1 MLNSKF
7 NTEKQAIIQSALD
20 KIRPVILRDG
30 GDVELVNIEDDIV
43 YVRLVGACVGCP
55 ASMYTLKLGIEK
67 AIKEVMPEIREVID
81 VDADL

>member
-1 MLNSKF
+1 ML

-30 GDVELVNIEDDIV
+30 GDVELVNIQDDIV
-43 YVRLVGACVGCP
+43 YVRLTGACVGCP

-67 AIKEVMPEIREVID
+67 AVKEVMPEIREVID